1 MLLKEILGC
10 FLGLLEQVESHALLC
25 LRQHA
30 QLGVLL
36 NQIGLCLLK
45 LLKHRL
51 LELGESLII
60 GVVLLEIGEECILCV
75 LVSTQKQGYTKQN
88 ALFK

>member
-1 MLLKEILGC
+1 M
-10 FLGLLEQVESHALLC
+10 C

-30 QLGVLL
+30 QLGILL

-45 LLKHRL
+45 LFKHRL
-51 LELGESLII
+51 LEFGESPII
-60 GVVLLEIGEECILCV
+60 GVVLFEIGEKCILCV

-88 ALFK
+88 TLFQEDIIIKVSDVLA